1 MPATPVRFDES
12 LDLLVLP
19 IRSVEVNG
27 QLPPPKGGGL
37 CLPPDAPVATPSAGG
52 RIPPEGGSLHGQI
65 SMNLTSVLST
75 VLLLIVSNA
84 FMTVAWYG
92 HLRHKSSPLWW
103 AILSSWGWAFFE
115 YVFQVPANR
124 LGSNS
129 LSVTQL
135 KIVQECITLVVFSAL
150 ARLSSAKRCVGT
162 PFWPICSSSWRSSL
176 PSGINYE
183 VASSSAR
190 QVLSACQGARGD
202 HGRGGSENASMI
214 GKILIVDDEKNLRE
228 SLAEAVEAE
237 GFHAEQA
244 ADGAEALR
252 KIGEEEFACILLD
265 LRMPRVDGLR
275 VLAMIREGELTDA
288 PVIVISAFGESE
300 RTIEAMRL
308 GAFDF
313 LVKPPDIEEIT
324 RVLRRAV
331 RQSEANRQRRRR
343 EKSSATADDRAPR
356 LIGTSQRMREVFKQI
371 GRVAA
376 TDATVLITGESGT
389 GKEMIA
395 RAIHAHSARA
405 DQPFV
410 AVNCGALPETLIEAE
425 LFGHERGAFTGAVTT
440 RRGRF
445 EAAQGGTLFL
455 DEIGEMPPSA
465 QVRLLRV
472 FQERKIERIG
482 STTPIAVG
490 VRVIAATHCNLRAE
504 TEAGR
509 FREDLFYRLNVL
521 DTNN

>member
-1 MPATPVRFDES
+1 
-12 LDLLVLP
+12 
-19 IRSVEVNG
+19 
-27 QLPPPKGGGL
+27 
-37 CLPPDAPVATPSAGG
+37 
-52 RIPPEGGSLHGQI
+52 
-65 SMNLTSVLST
+65 
-75 VLLLIVSNA
+75 
-84 FMTVAWYG
+84 
-92 HLRHKSSPLWW
+92 
-103 AILSSWGWAFFE
+103 
-115 YVFQVPANR
+115 
-124 LGSNS
+124 
-129 LSVTQL
+129 
-135 KIVQECITLVVFSAL
+135 
-150 ARLSSAKRCVGT
+150 
-162 PFWPICSSSWRSSL
+162 
-176 PSGINYE
+176 
-183 VASSSAR
+183 
-190 QVLSACQGARGD
+190 
-202 HGRGGSENASMI
+202 MI

-237 GFHAEQA
+237 GFRAEQA

-252 KIGEEEFACILLD
+252 KIGEDEFACILLD

-313 LVKPPDIEEIT
+313 LVKPLDIEEIT

-472 FQERKIERIG
+472 LQERKIERIG
-482 STTPIAVG
+482 STTPIAVD
-490 VRVIAATHCNLRAE
+490 VRVIAATHRNLRAE

-509 FREDLFYRLNVL
+509 FREDLFYRLNVYEIQLPPLRERLADVPQLAEHFL
-521 DTNN
+521 DRAVRKNRLPSKMLSDDALRALMNMDFPGNVRELENLIERAAVASGTAPVILPEHVAPQKDVVSSGSLTELLELPFKEAVAALEKLLIERALRESDGNRSEAARRLGISRRLLYDKLAEHGIATDR